1 MQDISGG
8 QPVQLEGTDLPV
20 WGMEIDPDKAKQQ
33 FRNYSATDKGNKV
46 NICHV
51 LPDSTIIQMMLASG
65 SWLRQTRQGHTFRPR
80 QNVTLVHM
88 CNNRLNLRLHVK
100 EPAASAQHPYSS
112 FCIHFRLT
120 SISCAG
126 LGCSGCAWWPGTR
139 CHCRPAGRSPTWGA
153 AGHPTAW
160 LRRGCCHCQGTHNAL
175 RVWPCFTLS
184 SPV

>member
-100 EPAASAQHPYSS
+100 RACS
-112 FCIHFRLT
+112 FCTASIQFILHSLQAHIYLMCWFRVFRMCLV
-120 SISCAG
+120 
-126 LGCSGCAWWPGTR
+126 AWD
-139 CHCRPAGRSPTWGA
+139 
-153 AGHPTAW
+153 
-160 LRRGCCHCQGTHNAL
+160 
-175 RVWPCFTLS
+175 
-184 SPV
+184 